1 VNIAIDFLISVLGI
15 YLWLIIASVI
25 ISWLVAFDVINLRN
39 KYVYKACH
47 LLNRVVNPGMAYLR
61 RFIPPLGGIDFTP
74 MVMWFLIIIA
84 QSLLHSLKAY

>member
-1 VNIAIDFLISVLGI
+1 MDFIIIPIIKVLDI

-39 KYVYKACH
+39 KYVYKVCNV
-47 LLNRVVNPGMAYLR
+47 LNRIVNPGMAYIR

-74 MVMWFLIIIA
+74 MVMWFLIIVV
-84 QSLLHSLKAY
+84 QGLLYKLI